1 MGNPNIP
8 LWKFVFDIIQTSF
21 TVGISIYV
29 WILAK
34 HKANASRI
42 AALETLFKTA
52 FQAAF
57 SFDIETETQGLVQYL
72 VSQKA
77 ISFNNQTV
85 VYKRKH

>member
-1 MGNPNIP
+1 LLPNHP
-8 LWKFVFDIIQTSF
+8 KKLATLQS
-21 TVGISIYV
+21 SI
-29 WILAK
+29 
-34 HKANASRI
+34 R
-42 AALETLFKTA
+42 TLLKP